1 MLTRR
6 ALRTLSTAHGTQRE
20 MRDVE
25 IWRKTQHTCFIFL
38 HSFFVFYKFWNWFQF
53 IHGLNLDLY
62 VTLISFFL
70 LLAIPLKSLFLGLK
84 DSRRNRKGKERKKKR
99 WLMWNRKVFDKKR
112 YKSFLFPLLQIWT
125 NQRLKIFYASCL
137 KSQFILRFLTQPI

>member
-38 HSFFVFYKFWNWFQF
+38 HSFFVFYKFWNSFQF

-70 LLAIPLKSLFLGLK
+70 LLAIPPKSLFLGLK
-84 DSRRNRKGKERKKKR
+84 DFRRNRKGKERKKKKDD
-99 WLMWNRKVFDKKR
+99 WCE
-112 YKSFLFPLLQIWT
+112 IE
-125 NQRLKIFYASCL
+125 
-137 KSQFILRFLTQPI
+137 RFLTRRDTNLFCFLCYKFEQIKD